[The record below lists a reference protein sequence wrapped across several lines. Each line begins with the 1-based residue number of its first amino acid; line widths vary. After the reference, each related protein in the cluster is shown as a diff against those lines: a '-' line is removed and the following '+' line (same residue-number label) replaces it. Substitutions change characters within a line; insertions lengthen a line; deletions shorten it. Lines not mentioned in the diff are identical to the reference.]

1 MPQHRV
7 TQTDVAALAGV
18 SQATVSF
25 VLSGRTPSGVRIS
38 EETRQRV
45 LDAIRITGYSAN
57 PVAQRL
63 AGGHNQI
70 LGVFTYE
77 TTFPRG
83 GRDFYGPFLTGIER
97 AAEQIGVDL
106 LLFTSARVVEG
117 SRRLTRNGWQRL
129 GIADGC
135 LLLGQHEERA
145 ELQHLLD
152 TNYPFVFVGRRESDG
167 GRLPYVGADYL
178 AGTRRAVERAAEL
191 GHQRIGYVGARTSD
205 QPTRDRIAGYRAAM
219 ADRAMRPVYIDS
231 GEAQQAALQI
241 AERGL
246 SAVLLA
252 PENDP
257 DELRL
262 ALSALQI
269 RVPEDLSVLLLGQ
282 PHHRLPGPTSWS
294 GFTIPREQMGA
305 RALQLLSHLAGT
317 PPVGTSSGTL
327 SAVTPPTG
335 TPSPRQSA
343 PDTCH
348 RAPNLHQLVECT
360 DIAGET
366 LVAPNQP
373 VVHGSSPRPQHL
385 PNRNGFARESH

>member
-1 MPQHRV
+1 MARHRV

-63 AGGHNQI
+63 ARGRNQI

-77 TTFPRG
+77 ATFPRG
-83 GRDFYGPFLTGIER
+83 GRDFYGPFLAGIEH

-117 SRRLTRNGWQRL
+117 SRRLTRAGWQRL

-167 GRLPYVGADYL
+167 GRLPYVGADYRS
-178 AGTRRAVERAAEL
+178 ATRRATDRAADL
-191 GHQRIGYVGARTSD
+191 GHRRIGYLGARSTD
-205 QPTRDRIAGYRAAM
+205 QPTLDRVSAYRAAM
-219 ADRAMRPVYIDS
+219 AARGLPPQFVEPGDAVQVAT
-231 GEAQQAALQI
+231 EI
-241 AERGL
+241 AERNL
-246 SAVLLA
+246 STVLLA

-262 ALSALQI
+262 ALAGLRI
-269 RVPEDLSVLLLGQ
+269 RVPDDVSVLLLGQ
-282 PHHRLPGPTSWS
+282 PHHRLPGPTQWS

-305 RALQLLSHLAGT
+305 RALLLLSRLAGT
-317 PPVGTSSGTL
+317 PS
-327 SAVTPPTG
+327 TG
-335 TPSPRQSA
+335 NEQGA
-343 PDTCH
+343 AD
-348 RAPNLHQLVECT
+348 LHQLLECT
-360 DIAGET
+360 EVAGDT
-366 LVAPNQP
+366 LTAPADP
-373 VVHGSSPRPQHL
+373 DAPADRPSAVPEQE
-385 PNRNGFARESH
+385 RNNA